1 MIRLATITDLE
12 EINNIYNQAIDSRQA
27 TADLEYITLPE
38 REIWFIEHSPDK
50 YPVFVYELSG
60 NVVGWLSVSPYRK
73 GRKALDQVAEVS
85 YYIDKNFHRQG
96 IGKSLL
102 KYCISHLKEYD
113 IEHIVCI
120 LLEINIA
127 SIGLLE
133 KFGFTR
139 WGELPKIVN
148 LDGRI
153 CNHLYYGL
161 SVDDG
166 QEE

>member
-1 MIRLATITDLE
+1 MIRKALISDLE
-12 EINNIYNQAIDSRQA
+12 VINDIYNQAVDSRQS
-27 TADLEYITLPE
+27 TADLEHITLQE
-38 REIWFIEHSPDK
+38 REIWFFEHSPGK
-50 YPVFVYELSG
+50 YPIFVYEVSG

-73 GRKALDQVAEVS
+73 GRRALDRVAEVS
-85 YYIDKNFHRQG
+85 YYIDNNFHRQG
-96 IGKSLL
+96 IGKSLM

-113 IEHIVCI
+113 IKHLVAI
-120 LLEINIA
+120 LLEINTA
-127 SIGLLE
+127 SIALLE

-161 SVDDG
+161 SVDEDDG
-166 QEE
+166 E